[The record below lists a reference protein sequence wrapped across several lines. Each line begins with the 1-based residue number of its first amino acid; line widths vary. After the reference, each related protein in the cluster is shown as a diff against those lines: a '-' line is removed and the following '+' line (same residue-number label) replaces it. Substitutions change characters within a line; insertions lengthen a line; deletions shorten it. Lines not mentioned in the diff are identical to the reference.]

1 MIQDP
6 KVLKDV
12 RMQYK
17 EDGQIWRL
25 VKEDDDG
32 EMEEIVFTMMGTLW
46 VMDLLPITRETT
58 WVQYENNAEDYC
70 WHQTWR
76 NMKDK
81 VCFLSQSVKVIRLG
95 WESFGQTTA
104 VLKEICQ
111 MGKREFK
118 EEELQ
123 QWTPQTYPRFWGD
136 RSFQQVFQA
145 EEEDG
150 RGHQHWTGSRNWPKW
165 CPKQNGQ

>member
-25 VKEDDDG
+25 VKDDDDG

-58 WVQYENNAEDYC
+58 
-70 WHQTWR
+70 
-76 NMKDK
+76 
-81 VCFLSQSVKVIRLG
+81 
-95 WESFGQTTA
+95 
-104 VLKEICQ
+104 
-111 MGKREFK
+111 
-118 EEELQ
+118 
-123 QWTPQTYPRFWGD
+123 
-136 RSFQQVFQA
+136 
-145 EEEDG
+145 
-150 RGHQHWTGSRNWPKW
+150 
-165 CPKQNGQ
+165 

>member
-58 WVQYENNAEDYC
+58 
-70 WHQTWR
+70 
-76 NMKDK
+76 
-81 VCFLSQSVKVIRLG
+81 
-95 WESFGQTTA
+95 
-104 VLKEICQ
+104 
-111 MGKREFK
+111 
-118 EEELQ
+118 
-123 QWTPQTYPRFWGD
+123 
-136 RSFQQVFQA
+136 
-145 EEEDG
+145 
-150 RGHQHWTGSRNWPKW
+150 
-165 CPKQNGQ
+165 